1 MPELNQEIS
10 LQDLA
15 PSTLVDGAPS
25 DVSEEDVPDSTRQG
39 SPSFNSLSMQD
50 DQSPKGG
57 DHQPQI
63 FDGNIDLSFLENEE
77 GNVTGGISD
86 SSVAEAPN
94 SQLLDFEPS
103 SFGTPLMEHQG
114 HLEPESSDEPYLNR
128 ANSGQSIVQSVY
140 STFDPLHGNSTNAAQ
155 TRSSSVNP
163 PVPIPTQMGMI
174 PTNEM
179 VRPFSMGNGTPNQFN
194 SQSQEDTFQSELFLP
209 PPVLPFNQS
218 SISFND
224 QVGQNNVIN
233 NSIQQTTQFPASYP
247 QNMTTMGNL
256 EGITPSWI
264 NQYELLPNHNT
275 PPGPLTPSRYQPNQL
290 IAANFFDS
298 QCTNPM
304 LPGPSMPSR
313 HQHLTNYQLR
323 LSDQVPG
330 MLSGPQPPM
339 NRRPQQRPYLFNQV
353 QITPNVYDPQGST
366 MLPDSCLNLRSPQ
379 FPSHNLQVSGE
390 HDVLNSQC
398 YNSMLFGPT
407 ASSRHPNSFIHQHHP
422 GHVYM
427 KPNAATAQHGGF
439 NQSGPSS
446 LAPWVHFFSDQVQVN
461 QAAVMP
467 NIDNMQQENFMP
479 WNFGNSTRSQMDS
492 LHVQGLLN
500 QAARPYASNLGLDTS
515 LNSQIM
521 GLDHTRQQNKGKNTE
536 VFSHHP
542 DMVSM
547 LNNHNENMI
556 LGSRGRGNSH
566 FIIGESSSSKRQRTE
581 WTPSHKV
588 QESMNASS
596 LGSRV
601 AKNDIYDPLFEG
613 IGLQIDPH
621 LRMLALMKCCVHALR
636 MRALIFLEL
645 AVDGRLRNKRTL
657 LTIHC
662 MQIEIF
668 PFSSNLN
675 MFI

>member
-1 MPELNQEIS
+1 MEAALSDEQRRLLQEPGELGSLAGSSNMPELNQVIS
-10 LQDLA
+10 HQDLA
-15 PSTLVDGAPS
+15 PSTLV
-25 DVSEEDVPDSTRQG
+25 DVPDSTRQG
-39 SPSFNSLSMQD
+39 SPSFNSISMQD

-77 GNVTGGISD
+77 GNVTGEISD

-103 SFGTPLMEHQG
+103 SFGIPLMEG

-128 ANSGQSIVQSVY
+128 ANSGQSIVQSAY
-140 STFDPLHGNSTNAAQ
+140 STFDPLHGNSKNAEQ
-155 TRSSSVNP
+155 TTSSSVTP
-163 PVPIPTQMGMI
+163 PLPILTQMEMI

-179 VRPFSMGNGTPNQFN
+179 VQLFLMGNGTPNQFN
-194 SQSQEDTFQSELFLP
+194 SQSQEDTFQPELFLP
-209 PPVLPFNQS
+209 PLVLPFNQG

-224 QVGQNNVIN
+224 QVGQNNVIY

-247 QNMTTMGNL
+247 QNMVTTHAHSNLLQRPLASIRITTTMGNL
-256 EGITPSWI
+256 EGTPSWI
-264 NQYELLPNHNT
+264 NQYYELFPNHNT

-298 QCTNPM
+298 QRTNPM
-304 LPGPSMPSR
+304 LPGPSMRSR
-313 HQHLTNYQLR
+313 RQHLTYDQLR

-339 NRRPQQRPYLFNQV
+339 NQRPQQRPYLFNQV

-366 MLPDSCLNLRSPQ
+366 MLPDSCLTLRSPQ
-379 FPSHNLQVSGE
+379 FPSRNLQVSGE

-398 YNSMLFGPT
+398 YNSMFFGPT
-407 ASSRHPNSFIHQHHP
+407 ESSRHPNSFIHQLHP

-427 KPNAATAQHGGF
+427 NPNAATTQHGGF

-446 LAPWVHFFSDQVQVN
+446 LAPWVQFFSSQVQVN

-467 NIDNMQQENFMP
+467 NIDNMQQENFVP

-492 LHVQGLLN
+492 FHFQGLLN
-500 QAARPYASNLGLDTS
+500 QAARPNASNLGLDTS

-521 GLDHTRQQNKGKNTE
+521 GLDHNRQGKSTE

-547 LNNHNENMI
+547 LSNHSENMI
-556 LGSRGRGNSH
+556 LGSHGRGNSH

-596 LGSRV
+596 LGPRV
-601 AKNDIYDPLFEG
+601 DKNAIYDPRFEG

-621 LRMLALMKCCVHALR
+621 LRMLAL
-636 MRALIFLEL
+636 I
-645 AVDGRLRNKRTL
+645 
-657 LTIHC
+657 
-662 MQIEIF
+662 
-668 PFSSNLN
+668 
-675 MFI
+675 

>member
-1 MPELNQEIS
+1 MEAALSDEQRLLLQQEPGELGSLAGSNMPELNQVIS

-25 DVSEEDVPDSTRQG
+25 DVSQDVPDSTRQG

-103 SFGTPLMEHQG
+103 SFGTPLMEQQG

-128 ANSGQSIVQSVY
+128 ANSGQSILQSAY
-140 STFDPLHGNSTNAAQ
+140 STFDSINAAQ

-163 PVPIPTQMGMI
+163 PLPIPTQMGMI

-179 VRPFSMGNGTPNQFN
+179 VPPFSMGNGTPTQFN

-247 QNMTTMGNL
+247 QNMIVYCQQTTMGNL
-256 EGITPSWI
+256 EGTPSWI

-298 QCTNPM
+298 QCNNPM
-304 LPGPSMPSR
+304 LPGSSMPSR
-313 HQHLTNYQLR
+313 HQYLTNYQLR

-353 QITPNVYDPQGST
+353 QITPNVFDPQGST
-366 MLPDSCLNLRSPQ
+366 MLPDSCLNLIRSPQ

-390 HDVLNSQC
+390 HD
-398 YNSMLFGPT
+398 
-407 ASSRHPNSFIHQHHP
+407 
-422 GHVYM
+422 
-427 KPNAATAQHGGF
+427 
-439 NQSGPSS
+439 
-446 LAPWVHFFSDQVQVN
+446 
-461 QAAVMP
+461 
-467 NIDNMQQENFMP
+467 
-479 WNFGNSTRSQMDS
+479 
-492 LHVQGLLN
+492 
-500 QAARPYASNLGLDTS
+500 
-515 LNSQIM
+515 
-521 GLDHTRQQNKGKNTE
+521 
-536 VFSHHP
+536 
-542 DMVSM
+542 
-547 LNNHNENMI
+547 
-556 LGSRGRGNSH
+556 
-566 FIIGESSSSKRQRTE
+566 TE
-581 WTPSHKV
+581 WPPSHKV

-621 LRMLALMKCCVHALR
+621 LRMLALM
-636 MRALIFLEL
+636 
-645 AVDGRLRNKRTL
+645 
-657 LTIHC
+657 
-662 MQIEIF
+662 
-668 PFSSNLN
+668 
-675 MFI
+675 

>member
-1 MPELNQEIS
+1 MEAALSDEQRRLLQEPGELGSLAGSSNMPELNQVIS
-10 LQDLA
+10 HQDLA
-15 PSTLVDGAPS
+15 PSTLV
-25 DVSEEDVPDSTRQG
+25 DVPDSTRQG
-39 SPSFNSLSMQD
+39 SPSFNSISMQD

-77 GNVTGGISD
+77 GNVTGEISD

-103 SFGTPLMEHQG
+103 SFGIPLMEHRG

-128 ANSGQSIVQSVY
+128 ANSGQSIVQSAY
-140 STFDPLHGNSTNAAQ
+140 STFDPLHGNFKNAEQ
-155 TRSSSVNP
+155 TRSSSVTP
-163 PVPIPTQMGMI
+163 PIPIPTQ
-174 PTNEM
+174 
-179 VRPFSMGNGTPNQFN
+179 FSLVFPRINNVTDYG
-194 SQSQEDTFQSELFLP
+194 SRLP
-209 PPVLPFNQS
+209 LVLPFNQS

-224 QVGQNNVIN
+224 QVGQNNAMN
-233 NSIQQTTQFPASYP
+233 SSIQQTTQFPASYP
-247 QNMTTMGNL
+247 QNMVTTHAHSNLLQRPLASIRITTTMGNL
-256 EGITPSWI
+256 EGTPSWI
-264 NQYELLPNHNT
+264 NQYYELFPNHNA
-275 PPGPLTPSRYQPNQL
+275 PPGPLTPSR
-290 IAANFFDS
+290 
-298 QCTNPM
+298 
-304 LPGPSMPSR
+304 R
-313 HQHLTNYQLR
+313 QHLNYDQLR

-339 NRRPQQRPYLFNQV
+339 NQ
-353 QITPNVYDPQGST
+353 
-366 MLPDSCLNLRSPQ
+366 
-379 FPSHNLQVSGE
+379 
-390 HDVLNSQC
+390 
-398 YNSMLFGPT
+398 
-407 ASSRHPNSFIHQHHP
+407 RHPNSFIHQPHP

-427 KPNAATAQHGGF
+427 NPNAATTQHGGF

-446 LAPWVHFFSDQVQVN
+446 LAPWVQFFSSQVQVN

-467 NIDNMQQENFMP
+467 NIENMQQENFVP

-500 QAARPYASNLGLDTS
+500 QAARSNASNLGLDTS

-521 GLDHTRQQNKGKNTE
+521 GLDHNRQGKSTE

-547 LNNHNENMI
+547 LNNHSENMI
-556 LGSRGRGNSH
+556 LGSRGRGSSH

-596 LGSRV
+596 LGPRV
-601 AKNDIYDPLFEG
+601 DKNAIYDPRFEG

-621 LRMLALMKCCVHALR
+621 LRMLALM
-636 MRALIFLEL
+636 
-645 AVDGRLRNKRTL
+645 
-657 LTIHC
+657 
-662 MQIEIF
+662 
-668 PFSSNLN
+668 
-675 MFI
+675 

>member
-1 MPELNQEIS
+1 MPELNQVIS
-10 LQDLA
+10 HQDLA

-25 DVSEEDVPDSTRQG
+25 DASQEDVPDSTRQG
-39 SPSFNSLSMQD
+39 SPSFNSISMQD

-77 GNVTGGISD
+77 GNVTGEISD

-103 SFGTPLMEHQG
+103 SFGIPLM
-114 HLEPESSDEPYLNR
+114 EPYLNR
-128 ANSGQSIVQSVY
+128 ANSGQSIVQSAY
-140 STFDPLHGNSTNAAQ
+140 STFDPLHGNFKNAEQ
-155 TRSSSVNP
+155 TRSSSVTP
-163 PVPIPTQMGMI
+163 PIPIPTQMEMI

-179 VRPFSMGNGTPNQFN
+179 VQLFLMGNGTPNQFN
-194 SQSQEDTFQSELFLP
+194 SQSQEDTFQSELFLLP
-209 PPVLPFNQS
+209 LVLPFNQS

-224 QVGQNNVIN
+224 QVGQNNAMN
-233 NSIQQTTQFPASYP
+233 SSIQQTTQFPASYP

-256 EGITPSWI
+256 EGTPSWI
-264 NQYELLPNHNT
+264 NQYYELFPNHNA

-298 QCTNPM
+298 QRTNPM

-313 HQHLTNYQLR
+313 RQHLNYDQLR

-339 NRRPQQRPYLFNQV
+339 NQRPQQRPYLSNQV

-366 MLPDSCLNLRSPQ
+366 MLPDSCLTLRSPQ
-379 FPSHNLQVSGE
+379 YPSRNLQVSGE

-398 YNSMLFGPT
+398 YDSMLFGPT
-407 ASSRHPNSFIHQHHP
+407 ESSRHPNSFIHQPHP

-427 KPNAATAQHGGF
+427 NPNAATTQHGGF

-446 LAPWVHFFSDQVQVN
+446 LAPWVQFFSSQVQVN

-467 NIDNMQQENFMP
+467 NIENMQQENFVP
-479 WNFGNSTRSQMDS
+479 WNFGNSTSRSQMDS

-500 QAARPYASNLGLDTS
+500 QAARSNASNLGLDTS

-521 GLDHTRQQNKGKNTE
+521 GLDHNRQVKILTE
-536 VFSHHP
+536 
-542 DMVSM
+542 
-547 LNNHNENMI
+547 L
-556 LGSRGRGNSH
+556 
-566 FIIGESSSSKRQRTE
+566 
-581 WTPSHKV
+581 
-588 QESMNASS
+588 SS
-596 LGSRV
+596 LNFSPR
-601 AKNDIYDPLFEG
+601 I
-613 IGLQIDPH
+613 LQ
-621 LRMLALMKCCVHALR
+621 
-636 MRALIFLEL
+636 
-645 AVDGRLRNKRTL
+645 
-657 LTIHC
+657 
-662 MQIEIF
+662 
-668 PFSSNLN
+668 
-675 MFI
+675 

>member
-1 MPELNQEIS
+1 MEAALSDEQRRLLQEPGELGSLAGSSNMPELNQVIS
-10 LQDLA
+10 HQDLA

-25 DVSEEDVPDSTRQG
+25 DASQEDVPDSTRQG
-39 SPSFNSLSMQD
+39 SPSFNSISMQD

-77 GNVTGGISD
+77 GNVTGEISD

-128 ANSGQSIVQSVY
+128 ANSGQSIVQSAS
-140 STFDPLHGNSTNAAQ
+140 STFDPQHGNSKNAEQ
-155 TRSSSVNP
+155 TRSSSVTP
-163 PVPIPTQMGMI
+163 PLPIPTQMEII

-179 VRPFSMGNGTPNQFN
+179 VPLFLMGNGTPNQFN
-194 SQSQEDTFQSELFLP
+194 SQSQEDTFQPELFFRP
-209 PPVLPFNQS
+209 PLVLPFNQG

-224 QVGQNNVIN
+224 QVGQNNVIY
-233 NSIQQTTQFPASYP
+233 NSIQQTAQFPASYP

-256 EGITPSWI
+256 EGTPSWI
-264 NQYELLPNHNT
+264 NQYYELFPNHNT

-298 QCTNPM
+298 QRTNPM

-313 HQHLTNYQLR
+313 RQHLTYDQLR

-339 NRRPQQRPYLFNQV
+339 NQ
-353 QITPNVYDPQGST
+353 
-366 MLPDSCLNLRSPQ
+366 
-379 FPSHNLQVSGE
+379 
-390 HDVLNSQC
+390 
-398 YNSMLFGPT
+398 
-407 ASSRHPNSFIHQHHP
+407 RHPNSFIHQPHP

-427 KPNAATAQHGGF
+427 NPNAATTQHGGF

-446 LAPWVHFFSDQVQVN
+446 LAPWVQFFSSQVQVN

-467 NIDNMQQENFMP
+467 NIENMQQENFVP
-479 WNFGNSTRSQMDS
+479 WNFGNST
-492 LHVQGLLN
+492 
-500 QAARPYASNLGLDTS
+500 
-515 LNSQIM
+515 
-521 GLDHTRQQNKGKNTE
+521 
-536 VFSHHP
+536 SH
-542 DMVSM
+542 
-547 LNNHNENMI
+547 
-556 LGSRGRGNSH
+556 GRGNSH

-596 LGSRV
+596 LGPRV
-601 AKNDIYDPLFEG
+601 DKNAIYDPRFEG

-636 MRALIFLEL
+636 IRALIFLEL

-657 LTIHC
+657 LFTACRLKFFLSPAI
-662 MQIEIF
+662 
-668 PFSSNLN
+668 
-675 MFI
+675 